1 MKITIS
7 ALPLL
12 GLLLVSTAQARVTSV
27 LEPGVFGGLHLFHP
41 EGGVG
46 RQSTSDEGQ
55 LAHGGV
61 FGLRLGVELHPRAAA
76 EAELAMAP
84 TAAKLA
90 PSAQVLGIGYRVQ
103 GLFHIL
109 TGRWRPFVLAG
120 VGGFTTTTADRSI
133 RQPDT
138 TYSIPLGAGLKV
150 DLTQYLGLRL
160 DGRVLLQKGTPDGP
174 ALAPDGELTLGVFGR
189 FGAARKAAAPSLSDR
204 DRDGVA
210 DTVDLCPDLA
220 GPPRR
225 RGCPEASPAL
235 VPPPPVA
242 PEPTTSVPLPALPP
256 RPSAQ

>member
-27 LEPGVFGGLHLFHP
+27 LEPGIFGGLHLAHP

-46 RQSTSDEGQ
+46 RQSKSDEGQ

-61 FGLRLGVELHPRAAA
+61 FGLRLGVELHPRAAL

-84 TAAKLA
+84 TATLSA
-90 PSAQVLGIGYRVQ
+90 PSAQVLAIGYRAQ

-120 VGGFTTTTADRSI
+120 IGGLTTTTADRSI

-150 DLTQYLGLRL
+150 DLTQYLGLRI
-160 DGRVLLQKGTPDGP
+160 DGRALLQKGTPDGP
-174 ALAPDGELTLGVFGR
+174 AVAPDGELTLGVFGR
-189 FGAARKAAAPSLSDR
+189 FGAAKKAPPAEIKDR

-210 DTVDLCPDLA
+210 DAADLCPDLS
-220 GPPRR
+220 GSSRR
-225 RGCPEASPAL
+225 RGCPEAPSELP
-235 VPPPPVA
+235 PPPPVA
-242 PEPTTSVPLPALPP
+242 PEPTTSVPLPPLPP
-256 RPSAQ
+256 RLNAQ